1 MENQI
6 GQNLAAQTLA
16 THTMQQT
23 DDEINLMD
31 LLLVIAKHNRFIIK
45 LTLLAAII
53 AVIASL
59 LMPNIYTGKTVILPP
74 QQGASTASMLLG
86 QLGGLGGLAGGA
98 MGLKN
103 PSDQYVGILKS
114 RTVADK
120 LIQRF
125 NLQALYETKTMT
137 ATRLALNGASNISSG
152 KDGFIT
158 VEFDNKDP
166 VLAANVANAYI
177 EELDRLSQTLVVTEA
192 AQRRLFFENQLI
204 KSKEDLADAEI
215 GLKLTQE
222 RTGLIQLDKQGEA
235 IITAVA
241 ELRAQL
247 AAKEVELSAM
257 RAYATE
263 QNPDY
268 RQLREVV
275 YGLRAQLAKVE
286 SNTSAA
292 KGSIFVPTGKVPEV
306 GLEYIRKLRDV
317 KYQETLF
324 ELLSKQFEMAKI
336 DEAKDSAIIQVVDKA
351 LPPDKKSKPKR
362 AVIVVLTTLL
372 AFFIGILIAFYR
384 EAKERASQDAESA
397 LRLNLLQRYLRKG
410 K

>member
-6 GQNLAAQTLA
+6 SQAVA
-16 THTMQQT
+16 TQTMQQA

-45 LTLLAAII
+45 LTLLVAIV
-53 AVIASL
+53 AVIVSL
-59 LMPNIYTGKTVILPP
+59 LMSNIYTGKTVILPP
-74 QQGASTASMLLG
+74 QQGASAASMLLG

-103 PSDQYVGILKS
+103 PSDQYVGMLKS
-114 RTVADK
+114 RTVADR

-125 NLQALYETKTMT
+125 KLQELFETETMT
-137 ATRLALNGASNISSG
+137 ATRLVLDGVSTISSG

-192 AQRRLFFENQLI
+192 AQRRLFFENQLV
-204 KSKEDLADAEI
+204 KSKEDLASAEI
-215 GLKLTQE
+215 ALKQTQE

-235 IITAVA
+235 IIKAVA
-241 ELRAQL
+241 DLRAQI
-247 AAKEVELSAM
+247 ASREVQLSAM
-257 RAYATE
+257 RSYATE

-268 RQLREVV
+268 RQTREVL

-286 SNTSAA
+286 SNTAA
-292 KGSIFVPTGKVPEV
+292 GKGNIFVPTGKVPEV
-306 GLEYIRKLRDV
+306 GLEYIRKVRDV

-336 DEAKDSAIIQVVDKA
+336 DEAKDSALIQVVDKA

-362 AVIVVLTTLL
+362 ALIVVLTTLI
-372 AFFIGILIAFYR
+372 AFFIGIFIAFYR

>member
-1 MENQI
+1 MENQTS
-6 GQNLAAQTLA
+6 QAVATQTIA
-16 THTMQQT
+16 TQTMQPA

-45 LTLLAAII
+45 LTIFAAIV

-103 PSDQYVGILKS
+103 PSDQYVGMLKS
-114 RTVADK
+114 RTVADRI
-120 LIQRF
+120 IQRF
-125 NLQALYETKTMT
+125 KLQELYETKTMVE
-137 ATRLALNGASNISSG
+137 TRRALNGVSSITSG
-152 KDGFIT
+152 KDGFII
-158 VEFDNKDP
+158 VEFDDEDP
-166 VLAANVANAYI
+166 LLAANVANAYI
-177 EELDRLSQTLVVTEA
+177 EELDRFSQTLVVTEA
-192 AQRRLFFENQLI
+192 AQRRLFFEKQLI
-204 KSKEDLADAEI
+204 KAKEDLADAEI
-215 GLKLTQE
+215 ALKLTQE
-222 RTGLIQLDKQGEA
+222 RTGMIQMDKQGEA

-241 ELRAQL
+241 ELRAKL

-257 RAYATE
+257 RTYATE

-286 SNTSAA
+286 SNTAA
-292 KGSIFVPTGKVPEV
+292 GKGNIFVPTGKVPEV
-306 GLEYIRKLRDV
+306 GLEYIRKMRDV

-362 AVIVVLTTLL
+362 AVIVVLTTLM
-372 AFFIGILIAFYR
+372 AFFIGILIAFFR
-384 EAKERASQDAESA
+384 DANERASKDAESA
-397 LRLNLLQRYLRKG
+397 ERVNLLRRYLRKG
-410 K
+410 R